1 MTGHHYTSLFV
12 MGPHHTTSQLLPGP
26 GSRVPSA
33 KLRCCGVCSRS
44 TLRYCWSFRIL
55 QPCLT
60 ARCSYPPPLNA
71 PPLLAGHPGASTAGQ
86 LFTAPDEADLHAA
99 AESLFEC
106 LKAEAAAECA
116 QERLQTEAE
125 RSAMHTRMKTC
136 MMETRRR
143 SEEEVQVLPHC
154 PLLLDTVYWTTV
166 CITLD
171 TLRIDRPLATP
182 LETP

>member
-60 ARCSYPPPLNA
+60 ARRLDGGPA
-71 PPLLAGHPGASTAGQ
+71 IHGAGRGGPS
-86 LFTAPDEADLHAA
+86 
-99 AESLFEC
+99 
-106 LKAEAAAECA
+106 
-116 QERLQTEAE
+116 
-125 RSAMHTRMKTC
+125 RSGGVA
-136 MMETRRR
+136 
-143 SEEEVQVLPHC
+143 V
-154 PLLLDTVYWTTV
+154 
-166 CITLD
+166 
-171 TLRIDRPLATP
+171 
-182 LETP
+182 